1 MKTDACTVTLTRTIR
16 FLITNLPLRVDGGVG
31 LISQTENGSR
41 PYTGKTLV
49 KTNSRLSSSVSK
61 SKTLTL
67 RQKDF
72 VPKKSTKPNKEDT
85 EKLSFAID
93 ETKTFPNI
101 SQFYYEVVPTN
112 KTLLQ
117 RRQCEREQPTRGQ
130 RILPQD
136 CSILHLASQGC
147 YSVHSNRLQRH

>member
-1 MKTDACTVTLTRTIR
+1 MASAAQSVLTCFFTSSWSLFVKTDACTVTLTRTIR

-31 LISQTENGSR
+31 LISHTENGSR

-49 KTNSRLSSSVSK
+49 KTNSRLSSSVSRC
-61 SKTLTL
+61 KTLTL
-67 RQKDF
+67 WQKDF
-72 VPKKSTKPNKEDT
+72 VPKKSTKLNKEET

-93 ETKTFPNI
+93 ETKTFLNI
-101 SQFYYEVVPTN
+101 SQFYYEIYPTN

-117 RRQCEREQPTRGQ
+117 WRQCGCERPSRRH

-136 CSILHLASQGC
+136 C
-147 YSVHSNRLQRH
+147 